1 MKKVLKVVGGLAGL
15 TLLAAIVFAVNAVW
29 FRPWSLRVFYE
40 KVFITYALENPE
52 LLTSVGIAEKFGYRA
67 HNARLADASVEN
79 TLADLARARR
89 NLADLRAYDFN
100 RQSPSEQLSTRVL
113 AWFLENSVAGE
124 RFAFHNYP
132 VNQLFGIQSSL
143 PTFMVTQHRVEDVK
157 GAEHYIARLGA
168 WGRKFDQV
176 IAGLKYREERGITPP
191 RFVVQRVLTEMR
203 GFIAAPARENLLC
216 TRFAAKVDAL
226 AGVPDAAKADLKS
239 RAEAAVT
246 THVIPAY
253 QRLIA
258 YFEALEPRTSTDD
271 GVWKLP
277 DGDAFY
283 AQVLRS
289 YTTTNLS
296 PSEIHDLGVREVARI
311 EEEMCTILKAQGHT
325 EGTPAEHLARL
336 KRESRFL
343 YPNDDSGRAAA
354 LAEYQRIIDECLKVT
369 PRYFGRQPKAPMQVQ
384 RIPQF
389 KEATSPGAYYQ
400 QPALDGSR
408 PGVFYAN
415 LRDMSEVAR
424 FTMKTLAY
432 HEGVP
437 GHHFQ
442 IAIAQE
448 LKGLPTFRGLLP
460 FTAYAEGWALYTE
473 WFAREMG
480 LYQDDPYGDLGRL
493 QAEIFRAVRLVV
505 DTGIHFKRWTRE
517 QAIDYMVA
525 HTGMGRSEVV
535 SEIERYIVMPGQAC
549 AYKIGMLKLQELRER
564 ARTRLGARFTDREFH
579 DVVLGGGSL
588 PLDILD
594 EQVEAWITA
603 KTRS

>member
-1 MKKVLKVVGGLAGL
+1 MKKVLKIVGGLAGL
-15 TLLAAIVFAVNAVW
+15 ALLAVVIFAVNVVW

-203 GFIAAPARENLLC
+203 GFIAAPGRENLLC

-226 AGVPDAAKADLKS
+226 PGVPDAAKTDLKS

-277 DGDAFY
+277 DGDTFY

-296 PSEIHDLGVREVARI
+296 PSEIHDLGLREVARI
-311 EEEMCTILKAQGHT
+311 EEEMRTILKTQGHT

-354 LAEYQRIIDECLKVT
+354 LAEYQRVIDECLKVT

-480 LYQDDPYGDLGRL
+480 LYQDDTYGDLGRL

-549 AYKIGMLKLQELRER
+549 AYKIGMIKLQELRER

-579 DVVLGGGSL
+579 DVILGGGSL